1 MRDGRSR
8 SGFSLIEAL
17 FASAVLVAAIVPAV
31 LAFHAHL
38 AATTRLRQTLDV
50 ELTLENLYS
59 ETERELL
66 FGAEAPDGAVN
77 LSGPTR
83 TVVTQPTETHAGPA
97 KLYRYELSADNG
109 AIRRSGLLYGIRR
122 NSIVP

>member
-1 MRDGRSR
+1 MRDGGSR

-109 AIRRSGLLYGIRR
+109 AIRRNGLLYGLRR
-122 NSIVP
+122 

>member
-1 MRDGRSR
+1 MRDGRSK

-17 FASAVLVAAIVPAV
+17 FASAVLVAAIVPAM

-59 ETERELL
+59 ETERALL
-66 FGAEAPDGAVN
+66 FATEPPNGNVN
-77 LSGPTR
+77 LAGPIR
-83 TVVTQPTETHAGPA
+83 TVVSHPTDTTCGNA
-97 KLYRYELSADNG
+97 KLYRFELSAECG
-109 AIRRSGLLYGIRR
+109 AIRRDGLLYGLQMAK
-122 NSIVP
+122 

>member
-1 MRDGRSR
+1 MRDGGSR

-17 FASAVLVAAIVPAV
+17 FASAVLIAAIVPAT

-50 ELTLENLYS
+50 ELAQENLYS
-59 ETERELL
+59 ETERALL
-66 FGAEAPDGAVN
+66 FAAEAPEGTVN
-77 LSGPTR
+77 LAEPIR
-83 TVVTQPTETHAGPA
+83 KVVTQPTETPCGNA

-109 AIRRSGLLYGIRR
+109 EIRRDGLLYGLRVSKTR
-122 NSIVP
+122 